1 MLVDDNRVT
10 GGGIMCPG
18 IGCGQRSR
26 MVPAALH
33 RRLEGEQSGAHH
45 TQHIRVSFVNGL
57 ADHVKLGHVVS
68 PEIFVAHADH
78 VQAERF
84 WMAHITP
91 DRGPRAGLR
100 IAIREFD
107 EVQVVLNHIVAEGGR
122 IDIHVARISAGRL
135 ACDAGE
141 QSRQRLGLEVL
152 AQAEIFVETDLIALR
167 IAGTIRHLERPHRIL
182 LASRGQRAD
191 GILPAILIAGRHT
204 FDDAAAGESQKRWM
218 QRLNG
223 LHQIAAQLAVTP
235 FRVARAP
242 IVRIHEL
249 HQIQIERGAFAGV
262 NGDTQLAVIGVQSG
276 YVGVEPV
283 PAVTADD
290 DGTIRRIRTDR
301 NAGILRIGPIVL
313 PQTGLFRI
321 VKRIGVHDIR
331 QSSDTGERQAVP
343 IDHADGQLGP
353 PMNRTYRETDGIGV
367 VGDDGERGLAPVVAA
382 SVIAE
387 VFQICRAGFGR
398 NIGRDASV
406 SAMCVNWR
414 GGAVGGHPLAVNPA
428 YLTAK
433 AGGGTVDEI
442 PETQGISLCTPPF
455 GTGHTPRVMVEINAV
470 KTVVVHHVGV
480 QPAIRTMVDVLEEH
494 AVQSPACVM
503 GGASHANPHHGF
515 DCRGNGAER

>member
-1 MLVDDNRVT
+1 MKKKLLAAVLCVAMVAATLV
-10 GGGIMCPG
+10 
-18 IGCGQRSR
+18 GCGSSDDGKKDGGKKSDLKVGVFYYTYADTYISSVRT
-26 MVPAALH
+26 ALDKQ
-33 RRLEGEQSGAHH
+33 LDDMGVDYQDYDGNSNQTTQNEQIDTAIQSGTNLLIVNIVTSGSNDAS
-45 TQHIRVSFVNGL
+45 TQV
-57 ADHVKLGHVVS
+57 
-68 PEIFVAHADH
+68 
-78 VQAERF
+78 
-84 WMAHITP
+84 
-91 DRGPRAGLR
+91 
-100 IAIREFD
+100 
-107 EVQVVLNHIVAEGGR
+107 
-122 IDIHVARISAGRL
+122 
-135 ACDAGE
+135 
-141 QSRQRLGLEVL
+141 
-152 AQAEIFVETDLIALR
+152 
-167 IAGTIRHLERPHRIL
+167 
-182 LASRGQRAD
+182 
-191 GILPAILIAGRHT
+191 
-204 FDDAAAGESQKRWM
+204 
-218 QRLNG
+218 
-223 LHQIAAQLAVTP
+223 
-235 FRVARAP
+235 
-242 IVRIHEL
+242 
-249 HQIQIERGAFAGV
+249 IEKA
-262 NGDTQLAVIGVQSG
+262 NQSG

-321 VKRIGVHDIR
+321 VKRIRVHDIR

-442 PETQGISLCTPPF
+442 PETQGIGLCTPSF
-455 GTGHTPRVMVEINAV
+455 GAGHTPRVMVEIDAV

-494 AVQSPACVM
+494 AVQPPACVM